1 MKVRSIAAGAGTG
14 KTTELTRIIRD
25 RVTSG
30 ECRPH
35 AIIGT
40 TFTNKAAAELVE
52 RVRQELFK
60 TGKLDLAE
68 RLSESLLG
76 TVDSVCLRL
85 LTRFAFEAGISP
97 AIQIIAETEATQLLS
112 GAIEDSCS
120 LVEMQTIQRLGE
132 RLWQKDGFDLNWK
145 TQIGLIADKAREN
158 AIFPHQLNAMAKQSC
173 DGLLYFFPA
182 PAPGGAAL
190 DAALAQAIGNA
201 IQNIS
206 ASKDKTKGTE
216 GYVRFLRECERDLAE
231 ERLTWSQWVKLS
243 KEQPAKAS
251 RTEAQPVLSA
261 AARYDSHPRLRAD
274 IEQYVILLFEF
285 AAQALTRYQE
295 RKEERG
301 LLDFV
306 DLEQRTL
313 EILQQAQVA
322 NVISQEF
329 DLLLVDEFQDTNPI
343 QLALFIRLAALVKH
357 GAVWVGDAKQAIYGF
372 RGSDPALMDA
382 VLENLTAEKGQTLK
396 TTYRARPE
404 LTQIFNDLFVPA
416 FEKALRLQKGEIE
429 LCPDRAHDPLLP
441 AAIEFWDLCSG
452 QLKKDG
458 EPKQPTNEQSAQALA
473 EGVVQ
478 LLSAPCRIED
488 RASRQLRPL
497 QLRDIAILCR
507 TNQGAT
513 TVAEALQARGFPV
526 TLGTS
531 GLLSTPEACLAL
543 ACLRRL
549 TDKADTL
556 ATAEIIALEAEHGP
570 KEWLENRLN
579 YLAAHSEEWRGV
591 NWGLEP
597 PMLNDSLI
605 ALSKAQKNLDQ
616 LTPSEALDVA
626 LGAGNVFS
634 VVSRWGP
641 SEARSEQR
649 RANLE
654 ALRGFARQY
663 ERSCAVT
670 HRPASIAGFVFWC
683 RDLDLKRLDLKAAD
697 ERANGIHVMTYHGAK
712 GLEWPVVICADL
724 DSEHRTNLWEITVI
738 QGGAFDALDP
748 LANRRI
754 RFWPWPFGQQ
764 KKDIPAVNRIAN
776 DKVSQEAS
784 AAAAREEL
792 RLLYVGFTRAR
803 DLLVLVT
810 EKNQR
815 SAWLELLEAPW
826 FRPIEN
832 AGAMTEGLLGPARV
846 PYRTRTIQPNTAVT
860 RTEPAT
866 AYRWFPAPVTPKPKP
881 SASIVPSQQPAIA
894 SARIT
899 QTINLGKRLPISDNV
914 DENVLGDALHAM
926 FAAEFTNPGH
936 PDRLFAIERILRRY
950 GLDQNIKAQDAVDMV
965 DRFAAHVTEVFRPTS
980 ILVETPFV
988 SVNGASQRTAGFI
1001 DLLLETSRGIVM
1013 IDHKS
1018 FLGRSADWTSKALSY
1033 SGQLAAYRS
1042 AIADRSVESV
1052 WIHFAAGGGLAQI
1065 EWSELECPITDGGC

>member
-1 MKVRSIAAGAGTG
+1 MRVRSIAAGAGTG

-85 LTRFAFEAGISP
+85 LTRFAFEAGLSP

-120 LVEMQTIQRLGE
+120 PVEIQTIQRLGE
-132 RLWQKDGFDLNWK
+132 RLCQEDGFDLNWK

-158 AIFPHQLNAMAKQSC
+158 AISPHQLGAMAKQSC
-173 DGLLYFFPA
+173 DGLLNFFPA
-182 PAPGGAAL
+182 PAPKGTAQ
-190 DAALAQAIGNA
+190 DAALARAIDGA
-201 IQNIS
+201 VQKIS
-206 ASKDKTKGTE
+206 ANKDETKGTAD
-216 GYVRFLRECERDLAE
+216 YVKFLRQCGRELAD
-231 ERLTWSQWVKLS
+231 ERLPWSQWVKLS

-251 RTEAQPVLSA
+251 RTDAQPVLYA
-261 AARYDSHPRLRAD
+261 AGRYDSHPQLRAD

-285 AAQALTRYQE
+285 SARALTRYQE

-313 EILQQAQVA
+313 EILQQEQVA
-322 NVISQEF
+322 KVISQEF

-382 VLENLTAEKGQTLK
+382 VLENLTSEKGQTLK

-416 FEKALRLQKGEIE
+416 FEKALRLQRGEIE
-429 LCPDRAHDPLLP
+429 LCPQRTHDPLLP
-441 AAIEFWDLCSG
+441 AAIEFWDLRSG
-452 QLKKDG
+452 FLKKDG
-458 EPKQPTNEQSAQALA
+458 TPKQPTNEQSAQALA
-473 EGVVQ
+473 EGVAQ
-478 LLSAPCRIED
+478 LLSSPCSIED
-488 RASRQLRPL
+488 RTSRQRRPL
-497 QLRDIAILCR
+497 QSRDIAILCR
-507 TNQGAT
+507 TNQGAA
-513 TVAEALQARGFPV
+513 TVAEALQTRGFPV

-531 GLLSTPEACLAL
+531 GLLSTPEACVAM

-549 TDKADTL
+549 TDRGDTL
-556 ATAEIIALEAEHGP
+556 ATAEIIALEAELGP
-570 KEWLENRLN
+570 EEWLENRLN
-579 YLAAHSEEWRGV
+579 YLAAHSEEWRGAD
-591 NWGLEP
+591 WGLES
-597 PMLNDSLI
+597 PMVNDSLI
-605 ALSKAQKNLDQ
+605 ALSNAQKNLDQ

-634 VVSRWGP
+634 IVSRWGP
-641 SEARSEQR
+641 SEARSQQR

-654 ALRGFARQY
+654 ALRGLARQY

-670 HRPASIAGFVFWC
+670 HRPTTVAGFVFWC
-683 RDLDLKRLDLKAAD
+683 RDLASGGFDLKAAD
-697 ERANGIHVMTYHGAK
+697 ERADAIHVMTYHGAK

-738 QGGAFDALDP
+738 QDEAFDALDP
-748 LANRRI
+748 LANRRV

-764 KKDIPAVNRIAN
+764 KTGIPVTDRIAN
-776 DKVSQEAS
+776 DNVSQEAS

-803 DLLVLVT
+803 DLLVLIT
-810 EKNQR
+810 KANQR

-832 AGAMTEGLLGPARV
+832 AGAMTEGLLGPTQV
-846 PYRTRTIQPNTAVT
+846 PFRTWTIQPATEVT
-860 RTEPAT
+860 RTEPGT
-866 AYRWFPAPVTPKPKP
+866 DYRWFPAPVRPKPKP
-881 SASIVPSQQPAIA
+881 SALIVPSQQPPIL

-899 QTINLGKRLPISDNV
+899 QTINLGKRLPISGNV
-914 DENVLGDALHAM
+914 DENVLGDALHAI

-936 PDRLFAIERILRRY
+936 PDRLLAIERILRRY
-950 GLDQNIKAQDAVDMV
+950 SLDGNIKTQDAADMV
-965 DRFAAHVTEVFRPTS
+965 DRFAAHLTEAFRPTS

-988 SVNGASQRTAGFI
+988 SVNGASQRTAGFV
-1001 DLLLETSRGIVM
+1001 DLVLETSRGIV
-1013 IDHKS
+1013 ILDHKS
-1018 FLGRSADWTSKALSY
+1018 FLGRSVDWPSKALSC

-1042 AIADRSVESV
+1042 AAFTLPLDST
-1052 WIHFAAGGGLAQI
+1052 WIDFAAGGGLVQVD
-1065 EWSELECPITDGGC
+1065 W

>member
-1 MKVRSIAAGAGTG
+1 MRVRSIAAGAGTG

-40 TFTNKAAAELVE
+40 TFTNKAAGELVE
-52 RVRQELFK
+52 RVRQEFFK

-85 LTRFAFEAGISP
+85 LARFAFEAALSP

-120 LVEMQTIQRLGE
+120 PVEIQTIQRLGE
-132 RLWQKDGFDLNWK
+132 RLCQEDGFELNWK

-158 AIFPHQLNAMAKQSC
+158 AISPHQLSAMAKQSC
-173 DGLLYFFPA
+173 NDLLNFFSA
-182 PAPGGAAL
+182 PAPDGAAL
-190 DAALAQAIGNA
+190 DATLAHAIGNA

-206 ASKDKTKGTE
+206 AIKDATKGTAN
-216 GYVRFLRECERDLAE
+216 YVRFLRECERDLAE

-243 KEQPAKAS
+243 KQQPAKAS
-251 RTEAQPVLSA
+251 LAEAQPVLSA
-261 AARYDSHPRLRAD
+261 AERYDSHPRLRAD

-285 AAQALTRYQE
+285 AARALTHYQD

-313 EILQQAQVA
+313 EILQQTQVA
-322 NVISQEF
+322 KVISEEF

-343 QLALFIRLAALVKH
+343 QLALFIRLAGLVKH

-382 VLENLTAEKGQTLK
+382 VLENLTSERGKTLK

-404 LTQIFNDLFVPA
+404 LAQIFNDLFVPA
-416 FEKALRLQKGEIE
+416 FEKALGLQKGEIE
-429 LCPDRAHDPLLP
+429 LCPHRSHDPLLP
-441 AAIEFWDLCSG
+441 AAIEFWDLRSG
-452 QLKKDG
+452 QLNQDGAPKK
-458 EPKQPTNEQSAQALA
+458 PNNEQSAKVLA
-473 EGVVQ
+473 EGVAQ
-478 LLSAPCRIED
+478 LLSSRCQIED
-488 RASRQLRPL
+488 RVSSQFRPL

-507 TNQGAT
+507 TTQGAAKL
-513 TVAEALQARGFPV
+513 AEALQARGFPV
-526 TLGTS
+526 TLGTG
-531 GLLSTPEACLAL
+531 GLLATPEACLAM

-556 ATAEIIALEAEHGP
+556 ATAEIIALEAEYGP
-570 KEWLENRLN
+570 EEWLENRLN
-579 YLAAHSEEWRGV
+579 YLATHSEEWRGAD
-591 NWGLEP
+591 WGLGG
-597 PMLNDSLI
+597 PMAIDSVI
-605 ALSKAQKNLDQ
+605 ALNNAQKNLDQ
-616 LTPSEALDVA
+616 VTPSEALDVA

-634 VVSRWGP
+634 IVSRWGP

-654 ALRGFARQY
+654 ALRGLARQY

-670 HRPASIAGFVFWC
+670 HRPASVAGFVFWC
-683 RDLDLKRLDLKAAD
+683 RDLGSGGLDLKAAD
-697 ERANGIHVMTYHGAK
+697 ERADAIHVMTYHGAK
-712 GLEWPVVICADL
+712 GLEWPVVICDDL

-738 QGGAFDALDP
+738 QDAAFDALHP

-754 RFWPWPFGQQ
+754 RFWTWPFGQQ
-764 KKDIPAVNRIAN
+764 KKDIPAANRIAN
-776 DKVSQEAS
+776 DNVTQEAS
-784 AAAAREEL
+784 AVAAREEL

-803 DLLVLVT
+803 DLLVLVI

-826 FRPIEN
+826 FGPIEH
-832 AGAMTEGLLGPARV
+832 AGPMTEGFLGPAHV
-846 PYRTRTIQPNTAVT
+846 PYRTRTIQPATAVT

-881 SASIVPSQQPAIA
+881 SASIVPSQQPEIT

-899 QTINLGKRLPISDNV
+899 QTINLGKRLPISDIV
-914 DENVLGDALHAM
+914 DENVLGDTLHAI

-936 PDRLFAIERILRRY
+936 PGRLVVIERILRRY
-950 GLDQNIKAQDAVDMV
+950 GLDQSIRAQDAADMV
-965 DRFAAHVTEVFRPTS
+965 DRFAARLKEAFRPTS

-988 SVNGASQRTAGFI
+988 SVNGGSQRTAGFI
-1001 DLLLETSRGIVM
+1001 DLLLETSRGIVLV
-1013 IDHKS
+1013 DHKS
-1018 FLGRSADWTSKALSY
+1018 FLGRSADWPSKALSY
-1033 SGQLAAYRS
+1033 SGQLAAYRG
-1042 AIADRSVESV
+1042 AHCGAPIESV
-1052 WIHFAAGGGLAQI
+1052 WVHFATGGGLVQV
-1065 EWSELECPITDGGC
+1065 EC